1 MLSMTKAI
9 IFIVYFLNDKLVE
22 KYIKNDDPS
31 EKISFFH
38 GKNESSS
45 LIYRNT
51 ISILNFIHIN
61 YEKKNKND
69 NDMEENG
76 DNEFYKIKN
85 NKKIKKSLKFS
96 IELTSLVSN
105 NIDNYLIGFRKL
117 LDQNK
122 KIYLDFLSNN
132 LSKDDLSFVDFLTK
146 QTKLLEN
153 IYTDYYSLNITFY
166 EMKQAIQSIINEFF
180 SIIKSKINLP
190 DLNESFIDD
199 DNDDKIQEDT
209 HLIKETKIKTQKI
222 YKKNKLLN
230 NSKYQLLMNKS
241 FFVFSLVKFVKIQN
255 EFEKI
260 SRENCVELPLV
271 DYKIYDEILK
281 VLYFYTKDNSDNCS
295 IALGSEFVYMT
306 EDMNKLQIMK
316 FIDFEINCLNIIKR
330 HNYQLI
336 SISPLINS
344 IKEISLKL
352 NVNL

>member
-209 HLIKETKIKTQKI
+209 HLIKETKIKTQK
-222 YKKNKLLN
+222 
-230 NSKYQLLMNKS
+230 
-241 FFVFSLVKFVKIQN
+241 
-255 EFEKI
+255 
-260 SRENCVELPLV
+260 
-271 DYKIYDEILK
+271 
-281 VLYFYTKDNSDNCS
+281 
-295 IALGSEFVYMT
+295 
-306 EDMNKLQIMK
+306 
-316 FIDFEINCLNIIKR
+316 
-330 HNYQLI
+330 
-336 SISPLINS
+336 
-344 IKEISLKL
+344 
-352 NVNL
+352 